1 MSNLDLSPEAV
12 ERVIQ
17 FLDGLAKLKRGVPLH
32 ENSDT
37 EAFYLEQAAAL
48 LRALVGEREAKW
60 RCDWPGCTN
69 TERHG
74 HAGMSEDNPWRG
86 IPGYQYRP
94 LVDTNPEAAP
104 SLGDLLPPPPA
115 APQALEETAGK
126 R

>member
-1 MSNLDLSPEAV
+1 MDLSTEAV
-12 ERVIQ
+12 ERVA
-17 FLDGLAKLKRGVPLH
+17 AKLEASATDYVPDM
-32 ENSDT
+32 EVIG
-37 EAFYLEQAAAL
+37 EAAAL

-74 HAGMSEDNPWRG
+74 HAGMPEDNPWRG

-104 SLGDLLPPPPA
+104 SLSDLLPPPPA
-115 APQALEETAGK
+115 APQALEETGGK